1 MLLNGLPW
9 CAKSS
14 GDGNQGDGDCCNTCL
29 GQALDKTR
37 HQHHHQ
43 YHAKQTERNC
53 YSNVWFGRLL
63 LLPNGRLLLLL
74 LLLWL
79 LLLLLLLRLLLLRQ
93 RLLLMPN
100 DRLLLLLLL
109 LLRLL
114 LLVRLLL
121 RLDSLRWSLG
131 ASNTRCHR
139 SFCLHVNTTQLTMG
153 LQVARTF
160 CSSQLNGD
168 ANLMAP
174 GSTYACAGCM

>member
-1 MLLNGLPW
+1 
-9 CAKSS
+9 
-14 GDGNQGDGDCCNTCL
+14 
-29 GQALDKTR
+29 
-37 HQHHHQ
+37 
-43 YHAKQTERNC
+43 
-53 YSNVWFGRLL
+53 LL

-79 LLLLLLLRLLLLRQ
+79 LLLLRLLLRQ

-100 DRLLLLLLL
+100 DSLLLLLLLL
-109 LLRLL
+109 LLRLV

-121 RLDSLRWSLG
+121 RLDGLRWSLS
-131 ASNTRCHR
+131 ASNNRCHQ

-160 CSSQLNGD
+160 CSSQLHGD